1 MRIKAFIAC
10 LCLAALL
17 CSCSFNLGIEGLMLP
32 PRLTDEQNEIYA
44 ALQKVTDSNIKLKYP
59 RTGEYR
65 SAFVLVNL
73 DDDIEDEAVVFYEET
88 LPGAKDSSL
97 RINILDKEDDKWKS
111 VYKIEGTGTDIDKAI
126 FSTLGNGDE
135 IYMIIGFSTLGQTE
149 KVVKVY
155 RYSDLI
161 SGPVYEGTYSIM
173 EVLDIDN
180 SGTSKIVLI
189 TGNTVSQTATAKL
202 LQKTDKGIE
211 VTHEVG
217 MDTKSIDYTNVTR
230 GNLSEDRLG
239 LFIDSDR
246 GTNLATTEV
255 LIYDDR
261 LKNIVYNKFVD
272 NTEMFLRVTGNISTD
287 IDKDGIVEIPSTSL
301 FPGYEKEDK
310 NKQVHAT
317 TWYAWDTKEKKF
329 VKKHYSYYNFNDGY
343 VFMLPQRWSGKVTVK
358 RASESNELVF
368 YKFDGE
374 MTDDMIELM
383 RIKVSNRTEDNRGK
397 NLGYRAITAFGQNE
411 YLVKITD
418 NEDEP
423 LVPTMSEITHSF
435 ILLNQE

>member
-10 LCLAALL
+10 LSIVLL
-17 CSCSFNLGIEGLMLP
+17 LSSCSFNLGIEGLMLP

-44 ALQKVTDSNIKLKYP
+44 ALQRVTDSNIKLKYP
-59 RTGEYR
+59 RTGDYR

-97 RINILDKEDDKWKS
+97 RINILDKEGGKWKS

-126 FSTLGNGDE
+126 FSTLGSGDE
-135 IYMIIGFSTLGQTE
+135 TYMIIGFSTLGQSE
-149 KVVKVY
+149 KIVKVY
-155 RYSDLI
+155 RYSDLV
-161 SGPVYEGTYSIM
+161 SGPVYEGTYSVM
-173 EVLDIDN
+173 EVLDIDD
-180 SGTSKIVLI
+180 SGTSEIVLI
-189 TGNTVSQTATAKL
+189 SGNTASQTASARL
-202 LQKTDKGIE
+202 LQRTDNGIE
-211 VTHEVG
+211 ITHEVD
-217 MDTKSIDYTNVTR
+217 MDTKATDYINVTR
-230 GNLSEDRLG
+230 GKLSEEKLG

-246 GTNLATTEV
+246 GTNLTTTEV
-255 LIYDDR
+255 LVYDDGLR
-261 LKNIVYNKFVD
+261 NIVYNSYTD
-272 NTEMFLRVTGNISTD
+272 NTEMFQRVTGNISTD

-317 TWYAWDTKEKKF
+317 TWYAWDTQKMKF

-358 RASESNELVF
+358 LASESNELVF
-368 YKFDGE
+368 YKFDGQ
-374 MTDDMIELM
+374 MTDDMLELM
-383 RIKVSNRTEDNRGK
+383 RIKVSDRTEDNRGK
-397 NLGYRAITAFGQNE
+397 NIGYRAITAFGQNE

-423 LVPTMSEITHSF
+423 LAPTMSEITHSF